1 MMKERIKG
9 KKILITGGAGFI
21 GSNLCEYFLEKNTVC
36 CFDNLST
43 GYEKNIEALK
53 SNADF
58 TFIKA
63 DITNFNA
70 CLEASKGVDL
80 IFHQA
85 ALGSVPRSIAEPLNT
100 NASNITGFLNV
111 LEAARIN
118 GVSRFIYAASSS
130 TYGDSIE
137 LPKIEE
143 NIGSPLSPYA
153 VTKYVN
159 ELYASVYSKLYGIET
174 IGLRYFNVFGRR
186 QDPAGAYAAVIP
198 KFVDLMLKN
207 ESPVLN
213 GDGHQTRDFTYIDN
227 VIHAN
232 ELSGLVDNPKALN
245 NVYNVACG
253 DSISLNEL
261 VVLLKQSLAE
271 FNSEISKIIPIHGPN
286 RIGDIRDSLASIE
299 KARLN
304 LGYVPLTTVKD
315 GIKKSV
321 PYYLKL
327 VNA

>member
-1 MMKERIKG
+1 
-9 KKILITGGAGFI
+9 
-21 GSNLCEYFLEKNTVC
+21 
-36 CFDNLST
+36 
-43 GYEKNIEALK
+43 
-53 SNADF
+53 
-58 TFIKA
+58 
-63 DITNFNA
+63 
-70 CLEASKGVDL
+70 
-80 IFHQA
+80 
-85 ALGSVPRSIAEPLNT
+85 
-100 NASNITGFLNV
+100 
-111 LEAARIN
+111 
-118 GVSRFIYAASSS
+118 IYAASSS

>member
-1 MMKERIKG
+1 MKERLTD

-21 GSNLCEYFLEKNTVC
+21 GSNLCEYFLENNTVC

-43 GYEKNIEALK
+43 GYEKNIESLK
-53 SNADF
+53 SNSNF
-58 TFIKA
+58 TFIQS

-70 CLEASKGVDL
+70 CLEATKGVDL
-80 IFHQA
+80 VFHQA

-100 NASNITGFLNV
+100 NASNITGFLNI

-118 GVSRFIYAASSS
+118 GVARFIYAASSS

-153 VTKYVN
+153 ITKYVN
-159 ELYASVYSKLYGIET
+159 ELYASVYSSLYGIET
-174 IGLRYFNVFGRR
+174 IGLRYFNVFGQR
-186 QDPAGAYAAVIP
+186 QDPAGSYAAVIP

-207 ESPVLN
+207 KAPVLN
-213 GDGHQTRDFTYIDN
+213 GDGKQTRDFTHIDN

-232 ELSGLVDNPKALN
+232 ELSALVDSPKALN
-245 NVYNVACG
+245 TVYNVACG
-253 DSISLNEL
+253 GSISLNDL
-261 VVLLKQSLAE
+261 VLFLKESLNE
-271 FNSEISKIIPIHGPN
+271 FNPLVSKIIPIHGPN

-299 KARLN
+299 KARIN
-304 LGYVPLTTVKD
+304 LGYAPLTTVKE

-321 PYYLKL
+321 PYYLDL
-327 VNA
+327 VKA